1 MREQGWTL
9 RILIR
14 YTLLQVPALALFIL
28 TLILSRR
35 WIEIPLW
42 SFWGLVIVWL
52 AKDVILFP
60 FVWRAYDDR
69 ERKGGEG
76 MIGMQGI
83 AQDRLAPEGY
93 VQIRG
98 ELWRAELMGGGPP
111 VEEGAAVKV
120 RETRG
125 LTLLVQ
131 PCDDEEDDPIG

>member
-98 ELWRAELMGGGPP
+98 ELWRAELMGGGLP

-131 PCDDEEDDPIG
+131 PCNDEEDDPIG